1 MAMDSIA
8 NIVDIVIAI
17 NRLAGGSAISVSA
30 STKGKRGPK
39 DVSRAAKDDRDE
51 VVIAPYRPEE
61 DEEDDDDGED
71 FEEAE
76 EEHSGEVES
85 RDRGEEMDVEEE
97 PAQAGP
103 LTRSKG
109 K

>member
-1 MAMDSIA
+1 MAMDSVA
-8 NIVDIVIAI
+8 NMADMVAAV
-17 NRLAGGSAISVSA
+17 NRLAGSGAVGVGA
-30 STKGKRGPK
+30 GTKGKRGPK
-39 DVSRAAKDDRDE
+39 DVGRAAKDDGDE
-51 VVIAPYRPEE
+51 VVTAPYGPEE

-85 RDRGEEMDVEEE
+85 GDGGEEMDVEEE

-103 LTRSKG
+103 STRSKG